1 IMSIFWKTNPLAL
14 LAQFLL
20 DVTLS
25 ARSRRRQVAALRHL
39 DDRLLK
45 DIGLSRREVMLLE
58 EGYAVADMPFLPGRS
73 MSFGQP
79 HLGRPHHGRSQVHQP
94 QQR

>member
-1 IMSIFWKTNPLAL
+1 MSIFWRTNPLAL

-25 ARSRRRQVAALRHL
+25 ARSYRRQAAALRHL

-45 DIGLSRREVMLLE
+45 DIGLSRRDILLLQD
-58 EGYAVADMPFLPGRS
+58 GYVTEDSPFLPGRS
-73 MSFGQP
+73 MSM
-79 HLGRPHHGRSQVHQP
+79 GRPQHR
-94 QQR
+94 

>member
-1 IMSIFWKTNPLAL
+1 MSIFWKTNPIAL
-14 LAQFLL
+14 LAHFLL

-45 DIGLSRREVMLLE
+45 DIGLNHRDISLLQSGLPADDGPFAARRNRPL
-58 EGYAVADMPFLPGRS
+58 
-73 MSFGQP
+73 GQP
-79 HLGRPHHGRSQVHQP
+79 QP
-94 QQR
+94 R

>member
-1 IMSIFWKTNPLAL
+1 MSIFWRTNPIAL

-25 ARSRRRQVAALRHL
+25 ARSRRRQVIALRHL

-45 DIGLSRREVMLLE
+45 DIGLTRRDVMLLQQGFASE
-58 EGYAVADMPFLPGRS
+58 DAPFLPGRA
-73 MSFGQP
+73 MAMGQP
-79 HLGRPHHGRSQVHQP
+79 MLRRPALHQP
-94 QQR
+94 QGHGPVPR

>member
-1 IMSIFWKTNPLAL
+1 MSIFWRTNPIAL

-39 DDRLLK
+39 DDRLLR
-45 DIGLSRREVMLLE
+45 DIGLSRRDILLLQD
-58 EGYAVADMPFLPGRS
+58 GYVVEDAPFLPGRTMS
-73 MSFGQP
+73 MG
-79 HLGRPHHGRSQVHQP
+79 QP
-94 QQR
+94 QQRRPVHR

>member
-1 IMSIFWKTNPLAL
+1 MSIFWKTNPIAL

-25 ARSRRRQVAALRHL
+25 TRSSRRQAAALRHL

-45 DIGLSRREVMLLE
+45 DIGLSRREVELLRYGTS
-58 EGYAVADMPFLPGRS
+58 GYDGPFPHRRSLP
-73 MSFGQP
+73 FGQP
-79 HLGRPHHGRSQVHQP
+79 IHR
-94 QQR
+94 

>member
-1 IMSIFWKTNPLAL
+1 MSIFWKTNPIAL

-25 ARSRRRQVAALRHL
+25 TRSMRRQAAALRHL

-45 DIGLSRREVMLLE
+45 DIGLSRREVELLQH
-58 EGYAVADMPFLPGRS
+58 GWSSHDGPFPHRPSLP
-73 MSFGQP
+73 FGQP
-79 HLGRPHHGRSQVHQP
+79 QHR
-94 QQR
+94 

>member
-1 IMSIFWKTNPLAL
+1 MSIFWKTNPLAL

-25 ARSRRRQVAALRHL
+25 ARSHRRQVTALRHL

-45 DIGLSRREVMLLE
+45 DIGLSRREIMLLE
-58 EGYAVADMPFLPGRS
+58 EGYAVEDMPFLPGRS

-79 HLGRPHHGRSQVHQP
+79 HLGRPQLGQSRLHQP

>member
-1 IMSIFWKTNPLAL
+1 MSIFWRTNPLAL

-45 DIGLSRREVMLLE
+45 DIGLSRRDVLLLR
-58 EGYAVADMPFLPGRS
+58 EGYVVDDMPFLPGRS
-73 MSFGQP
+73 MAFGQP
-79 HLGRPHHGRSQVHQP
+79 QVGHPFGQSQH
-94 QQR
+94 R

>member
-1 IMSIFWKTNPLAL
+1 MSIFWRTNPIAL

-25 ARSRRRQVAALRHL
+25 ARSRRRQVIALRHL

-45 DIGLSRREVMLLE
+45 DIGLTRREVMLLQQGFAAE
-58 EGYAVADMPFLPGRS
+58 DAPFLPGRA
-73 MSFGQP
+73 MAMGQP
-79 HLGRPHHGRSQVHQP
+79 MLRQPALRQPQCHGRAH
-94 QQR
+94 R

>member
-1 IMSIFWKTNPLAL
+1 MSIFWKTNPIAL

-25 ARSRRRQVAALRHL
+25 TRSNRRQAAALRHL

-45 DIGLSRREVMLLE
+45 DIGLTRREVELLQY
-58 EGYAVADMPFLPGRS
+58 GVSGQNGPFPHRRSLP
-73 MSFGQP
+73 FGQP
-79 HLGRPHHGRSQVHQP
+79 QV
-94 QQR
+94 R

>member
-1 IMSIFWKTNPLAL
+1 MSIFWKTNPIAL

-25 ARSRRRQVAALRHL
+25 TRSRRRQVAALRHL

-45 DIGLSRREVMLLE
+45 DIGLCYRDVSFMQSGMVDDSVPFAHRRNPLV
-58 EGYAVADMPFLPGRS
+58 RS
-73 MSFGQP
+73 TIGPKVGQ
-79 HLGRPHHGRSQVHQP
+79 VQP
-94 QQR
+94 R